1 MSNDVYPHFLIGK
14 KLGDWRVTQDLDLKN
29 YTTGGNFS
37 WQFAVVNDVTGE
49 GAFLK
54 AVNLYR
60 AADSEN
66 AIQETSRILKE
77 LTDFNYEA
85 ELHKLCG
92 DRKMRRI
99 TRVLH
104 SGVYEEKFAEVPG
117 MAFIVPYLIFELAEG
132 DIRSHDAAQVFNL
145 SWRLRIFHG
154 VACALQQLHTAEI
167 AHQDL
172 KPSNIVIF
180 ERDYAKL
187 TDLGRATR
195 LGDPGAFASDRHAGD
210 RNYIPFE
217 LLYNHFTRDSWE
229 ERRLG
234 ADFFMLG
241 CILTFLLT
249 EANFL
254 VLVFSRLPKPFW
266 PHNWKGSYEE
276 VTPYIQHAVG
286 EAFQELDICLPEPI
300 LSEAKPWILRL
311 CHPDL
316 KQRGFPQKCISE
328 NRWSSDADKHYLRQF
343 DLQQVISMADRL
355 AKCAAFRNLAAKA
368 SKERQGFLGFFMNG
382 GK

>member
-1 MSNDVYPHFLIGK
+1 MSNDIYPHFLIGK
-14 KLGDWRVTQDLDLKN
+14 KLGDWIVTKDLDLKN

-37 WQFAVVNDVTGE
+37 WQFAVVNDLTNE
-49 GAFLK
+49 EAFMK

-60 AADSEN
+60 SASSAD
-66 AIQETSRILKE
+66 AIQETNRILKE
-77 LTDFNYEA
+77 LTHFNYEA

-92 DRKMRRI
+92 DRNMRRI

-104 SGVYEEKFAEVPG
+104 SGVYEEKLTEVPG
-117 MAFIVPYLIFELAEG
+117 MAFVVPYLIFELAEG
-132 DIRSHDAAQVFNL
+132 DVRSHDAAQVFDL

-187 TDLGRATR
+187 TDLGRATQ
-195 LGDPGAFASDRHAGD
+195 LGNPGAFASHAHAGD

-217 LLYNHFTRDSWE
+217 LLYNHFTKDSWE

-266 PHNWKGSYEE
+266 PYNWKGSYEE
-276 VTPYIQHAVG
+276 VAPYIQHAVG
-286 EAFQELDICLPEPI
+286 EAFQELDNCLREPVS
-300 LSEAKPWILRL
+300 SEIKPWILRL

-316 KQRGFPQKCISE
+316 KQRGFPQNSISE
-328 NRWSSDADKHYLRQF
+328 NCWATASDKRYLRQF
-343 DLQQVISMADRL
+343 DLQQVISMSDRL
-355 AKCAAFRNLAAKA
+355 AKRAAFQNLQGKR
-368 SKERQGFLGFFMNG
+368 SNQRQGFWGFFLNSG
-382 GK
+382 Q